1 MIRTSYAY
9 SMIRSGKDVSE
20 KELKVEEV
28 NGKVSGTY
36 VEKQN
41 KKTIKDIKIDD
52 RNINNYIKDGKSSES
67 RAKSPAKHTPRS
79 KSPAKHTPRSS
90 KAGSK

>member
-9 SMIRSGKDVSE
+9 SMIRNGNDVKL

-36 VEKQN
+36 VEKHN
-41 KKTIKDIKIDD
+41 EKTIKDIKIDD
-52 RNINNYIKDGKSSES
+52 CNVNYITDG
-67 RAKSPAKHTPRS
+67 KSPAKHTSRS
-79 KSPAKHTPRSS
+79 KSKKPS
-90 KAGSK
+90 KADSK